1 MMLDAAKLSV
11 GEMRSFLAGSGG
23 MEFELPG
30 REARWAF
37 VARVLSWSEY
47 PGLRKAGKGIVRR
60 YLERVT
66 GLQRAQLTRLTAR
79 WRREHELRAEPAR
92 RTRFARRFTRED
104 VELLARVDEAHEG
117 LSGAA
122 VRRVLQR
129 EYGVYGRA
137 EFQRLAGIS
146 VAHIYNLRRTLLYRR
161 KRLVVEPT
169 EPQRRPRW
177 AERRKPEPAGAPG
190 YLRVDTVHQG
200 REDGRPG
207 PYHINAVDTVTQWE
221 VICCCQ
227 SLSELELGRAV
238 QALLAQFPFRIRG
251 FHSDNGG
258 EYINQVVGRLL
269 RQRRIE
275 FTASRPSRATDNA
288 LVEGKNGAVVRRWMG
303 WGLLGQEAAARV
315 QCFFREELNPYLN
328 FHRPCG
334 FAEIS
339 VDPRGRRRRHYQP
352 DQYRTP
358 FEKLQSL
365 PDWESYLKPG
375 VTRESL
381 EREAQTQ
388 SDTAAAGRVQAA
400 RNRVFAPAL
409 WEIKPIPVGRAA
421 ESSGQ
426 NGGPDGPPDST
437 RLGGARGRR
446 PLAPHPTPPN
456 TQTTGKEAPR

>member
-1 MMLDAAKLSV
+1 
-11 GEMRSFLAGSGG
+11 
-23 MEFELPG
+23 
-30 REARWAF
+30 
-37 VARVLSWSEY
+37 
-47 PGLRKAGKGIVRR
+47 
-60 YLERVT
+60 
-66 GLQRAQLTRLTAR
+66 
-79 WRREHELRAEPAR
+79 
-92 RTRFARRFTRED
+92 
-104 VELLARVDEAHEG
+104 
-117 LSGAA
+117 
-122 VRRVLQR
+122 
-129 EYGVYGRA
+129 
-137 EFQRLAGIS
+137 
-146 VAHIYNLRRTLLYRR
+146 
-161 KRLVVEPT
+161 
-169 EPQRRPRW
+169 
-177 AERRKPEPAGAPG
+177 
-190 YLRVDTVHQG
+190 
-200 REDGRPG
+200 
-207 PYHINAVDTVTQWE
+207 
-221 VICCCQ
+221 
-227 SLSELELGRAV
+227 V

-339 VDPRGRRRRHYQP
+339 VDPRGRRRRYYQP

-409 WEIKPIPVGRAA
+409 WEVKPTPAGRAA